1 MAEKQMNAV
10 LRLRKDSENNFNRSN
25 IVLQD
30 GEVAIVAT
38 PFSGTK
44 LKIGDGQHR
53 FNELSYDTFGLLVEG
68 FKNSDTQFVYSDN
81 STIVDPQ
88 SHLLFLDRNTGFMFY
103 WNNNQEKYLY
113 VNKNEIATSETAGIT
128 KIYDNINGQ
137 NTDGSVTQAALNT
150 AFTRIQNAA
159 NTVVFQM
166 NANDSEQLDA
176 DLSSLSALQILD

>member
-10 LRLRKDSENNFNRSN
+10 LRLRKDSENNFSRSN
-25 IVLQD
+25 IILQN
-30 GEVAIVAT
+30 GEVAIVST
-38 PFSGTK
+38 PFNGTK
-44 LKIGDGQHR
+44 VKIGDGRHT

-103 WNNNQEKYLY
+103 WNNIQEKYLY
-113 VNKNEIATSETAGIT
+113 VNKNEIATSETAGIA
-128 KIYDNINGQ
+128 KIYDNIRGQ

-150 AFTRIQNAA
+150 AFTRVQNAA
-159 NTVVFQM
+159 NQVVFQI
-166 NANDSEQLDA
+166 NSDDREQLDA

>member
-30 GEVAIVAT
+30 GEIAIVST
-38 PFSGTK
+38 PFNGTK
-44 LKIGDGQHR
+44 IKIGDGQHR
-53 FNELSYDTFGLLVEG
+53 FSEISYDTLGLLVEG
-68 FKNSDTQFVYSDN
+68 FKRSDTQFVYADN
-81 STIVDPQ
+81 ATIVDPQ

-103 WNNNQEKYLY
+103 WNNIQGKYLY
-113 VNKNEIATSETAGIT
+113 VNKNEIATSETAGIS
-128 KIYDNINGQ
+128 KIYDNINGR

-150 AFTRIQNAA
+150 AFSRIQNAA
-159 NTVVFQM
+159 NSVVFEM
-166 NANDSEQLDA
+166 NRENEQLNA